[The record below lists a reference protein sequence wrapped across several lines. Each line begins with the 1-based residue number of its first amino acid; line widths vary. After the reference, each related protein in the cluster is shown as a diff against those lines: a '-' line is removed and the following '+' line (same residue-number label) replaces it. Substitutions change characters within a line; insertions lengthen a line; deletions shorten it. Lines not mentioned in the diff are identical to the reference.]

1 MSILPFDDRDGVIW
15 FNCKMGPWRN
25 AQTHVMTQGLHYGS
39 CVFEG
44 ERVYGG
50 HFFKL
55 REHTERLFHSARVMG
70 FEIPF
75 SQDEI
80 DAACKE
86 VVVAQ
91 NIENGYLRPVTWRG
105 SELLAVSAQ
114 QTRIHVA
121 IVCASVSC
129 PDLRREAYSAGK
141 LNEQLDDQMEKF
153 LRSREKGMKLD
164 ERKNR
169 VYLSAIFKWFAEDF
183 ESRGG
188 VLKYIGQYVP
198 AEERKVLNN
207 SKIKISYLYY
217 NWKINH

>member
-1 MSILPFDDRDGVIW
+1 MITDHYPIESIKDV
-15 FNCKMGPWRN
+15 
-25 AQTHVMTQGLHYGS
+25 GS
-39 CVFEG
+39 
-44 ERVYGG
+44 
-50 HFFKL
+50 FFKPVWK
-55 REHTERLFHSARVMG
+55 RAAGTVGGKERTLN
-70 FEIPF
+70 
-75 SQDEI
+75 
-80 DAACKE
+80 
-86 VVVAQ
+86 
-91 NIENGYLRPVTWRG
+91 NIEHEILRKMNEP
-105 SELLAVSAQ
+105 
-114 QTRIHVA
+114 RIHVA

-129 PDLRREAYSAGK
+129 PDLRREAYSSGK

-188 VLKYIGQYVP
+188 VLKYIGQYVT